1 MDSIYLD
8 NLDGVEEGEG
18 QRDEHQEQG
27 ADSEEVGDNARALI
41 THDCN
46 YGVNISSSSGTVLR
60 TMHTPFYMKC
70 GVGRNSSVIIVRGI
84 FFRLLIQTFY
94 IHTTPTIQ
102 SYINMPKVKSQCP
115 HIILSST
122 SDVGVL
128 KRF

>member
-46 YGVNISSSSGTVLR
+46 YGVNFSSSSGTIHYAHSILHEMWCWQKQQCYYCAGNIFQIAHSDILHSYYTHNTKLHKYAQGEI
-60 TMHTPFYMKC
+60 TMSTYYFVK
-70 GVGRNSSVIIVRGI
+70 
-84 FFRLLIQTFY
+84 Y
-94 IHTTPTIQ
+94 I
-102 SYINMPKVKSQCP
+102 
-115 HIILSST
+115 
-122 SDVGVL
+122 
-128 KRF
+128 